1 MERKTFDRLFL
12 MGFGKLPKYRNH
24 LTRKLDNEPT
34 NQETRDEL
42 DSVLI
47 MTTGLRRMGVKAA

>member
-1 MERKTFDRLFL
+1 MERETFDRLFL

-24 LTRKLDNEPT
+24 LTLELDNEPT

-42 DSVLI
+42 DSVVT
-47 MTTGLRRMGVKAA
+47 MTAGLRRMGVKAA